1 VRPRRAA
8 AVAAAVLAGGVLLIA
23 GPTGPATA
31 STADDRS
38 DAWGVVDETGGRLV
52 VDVRPWPAV
61 FEGVLAGE
69 SAFVELRPTLL
80 DETATSHTIE
90 IRERSGP
97 GADSAAEVTVADCA
111 GEWLGVPADMVGE
124 EPPVCSAGDD
134 RLVLERRVD
143 ALGGFWEL
151 EPLDRTEPH
160 HLLIRLRIPPGVEDV
175 RSEFSIGVTVS
186 GEDAD
191 VPDGAPG
198 APGTPGADGGAE
210 GTTTG
215 ARPASGALSFTGS
228 TAAGGVILAALLLVG
243 AGASLRFRIGR
254 RP

>member
-1 VRPRRAA
+1 V
-8 AVAAAVLAGGVLLIA
+8 AAVLAGGVLLIA

-31 STADDRS
+31 SPVADRS
-38 DAWGVVDETGGRLV
+38 DDWGVIDETGGRLV

-151 EPLDRTEPH
+151 EPIDRTEPH
-160 HLLIRLRIPPGVEDV
+160 HLLIQLRIPLGVEDV

-191 VPDGAPG
+191 DSDGAPG
-198 APGTPGADGGAE
+198 GSGGSDTLGADGGAD
-210 GTTTG
+210 GLTAS

-254 RP
+254 RS